1 MWQMLQIHAQSKK
14 ETFFP
19 FSTVCFVLR
28 SRIILNATRSKL
40 LISFIVS
47 MAAESQSQKKTYCLF
62 GDIMIAPK
70 DFDLS
75 PTKDRQINLQLN
87 FPDVGRVFN
96 DFIRTREVGEFLSG
110 ALAGA
115 MTKAILAPLETIRTR
130 MVVGVG
136 SRNIGTSFVQVIE
149 QQGWQGLWAGNTIN
163 MLRIIPTQAIEL
175 GTFECV
181 KRAMTSAQE
190 KWMDTGNPKLQIG
203 NASLSFSL
211 SWLSP
216 VAVAGAAA
224 GVVSTLACH
233 PLEVLKDRLTVSPE
247 VYPSLRI
254 AVHKIYKE
262 GGIVGLYAGL
272 GPTLIG
278 MLPYST
284 CYYFMYETIK
294 KSYCR
299 AQKKESLSRAE
310 MLLVGAFSGLTAST
324 ISYPLE
330 VARKRL
336 MVGALQGKCPPHM
349 VAALSEVIREE
360 GLLGLYRG
368 WGASCL
374 KVMPSSGITW
384 TFYEAWKD
392 ILLADRRHV

>member
-1 MWQMLQIHAQSKK
+1 
-14 ETFFP
+14 
-19 FSTVCFVLR
+19 
-28 SRIILNATRSKL
+28 
-40 LISFIVS
+40 
-47 MAAESQSQKKTYCLF
+47 MAAESQSQKKSYCLV
-62 GDIMIAPK
+62 GDVYRGVMIVPK
-70 DFDLS
+70 ELDLS
-75 PTKDRQINLQLN
+75 PTKDLMHHQINLQLK
-87 FPDVGRVFN
+87 FPDVGRAFTN
-96 DFIRTREVGEFLSG
+96 FTRTREVGEFLSG

-115 MTKAILAPLETIRTR
+115 MTKAVLAPLETIRTR

-136 SRNIGTSFVQVIE
+136 SKNIGTSFIQVIE
-149 QQGWQGLWAGNTIN
+149 QQGWKGLWAGNTIN

-175 GTFECV
+175 ATFECV
-181 KRAMTSAQE
+181 KRAMNSAQE
-190 KWMDTGNPKLQIG
+190 KWINTGNPKLQIG
-203 NASLSFSL
+203 NASMSFSL

-224 GVVSTLACH
+224 GVAGTLACH
-233 PLEVLKDRLTVSPE
+233 PLEVLKDRLTVNPE

-254 AVHKIYKE
+254 AVHKICKE
-262 GGIVGLYAGL
+262 GGIGGLYAGL
-272 GPTLIG
+272 GPTIIG

-294 KSYCR
+294 KSYCQ
-299 AQKKESLSRAE
+299 AQQKKSLSRAE
-310 MLLVGAFSGLTAST
+310 MLLIGAFSGLTAST

-336 MVGALQGKCPPHM
+336 MVGALHGKCPPHM
-349 VAALSEVIREE
+349 VAALSEVIRDE

-384 TFYEAWKD
+384 MFYEAWKD
-392 ILLADRRHV
+392 ILLADRRHVLQ

>member
-1 MWQMLQIHAQSKK
+1 
-14 ETFFP
+14 
-19 FSTVCFVLR
+19 
-28 SRIILNATRSKL
+28 
-40 LISFIVS
+40 
-47 MAAESQSQKKTYCLF
+47 MAAESQSQKKTYCVV
-62 GDIMIAPK
+62 GDIMIIPK
-70 DFDLS
+70 DFNLS

-96 DFIRTREVGEFLSG
+96 DFIRTQEVGEFFSG

-136 SRNIGTSFVQVIE
+136 SRNIGTSFIQVIE

-190 KWMDTGNPKLQIG
+190 KWTDTGSPKLQIG

-247 VYPSLRI
+247 VYPSIRI
-254 AVHKIYKE
+254 AVHKIYKD
-262 GGIVGLYAGL
+262 GGIAGLYAGL

-310 MLLVGAFSGLTAST
+310 MLLVGAFSGKNLESNTLSPRFKFSLTS
-324 ISYPLE
+324 
-330 VARKRL
+330 
-336 MVGALQGKCPPHM
+336 Q
-349 VAALSEVIREE
+349 
-360 GLLGLYRG
+360 
-368 WGASCL
+368 
-374 KVMPSSGITW
+374 
-384 TFYEAWKD
+384 
-392 ILLADRRHV
+392 